1 MTTAGPG
8 GTEMKQKH
16 TGYHGTITKIEQQ
29 KHNAYRYNVYIDDRF
44 AFGVHEDVLVQ
55 RRLFKGRQVDGN
67 ELKCILKQDEQ
78 KKLEQ
83 AGLRYLSYRPRTEWE
98 IKTYLKD
105 KGYASEEIHKQIT
118 HWQRQGYLDDRRFA
132 RQWIEERMQS
142 KQKGRLLLAEE
153 LRRKGIEQTIIE
165 RSMQEAD
172 SCTEYEACLRLARK
186 KVRSYRDEDALRRK
200 HKLFRYLAGKGFEY
214 DLIQE
219 VWAEL
224 EHGPK
229 EA

>member
-1 MTTAGPG
+1 MNRFLLYGA
-8 GTEMKQKH
+8 
-16 TGYHGTITKIEQQ
+16 TGYVGRATAALAVERGLQP
-29 KHNAYRYNVYIDDRF
+29 
-44 AFGVHEDVLVQ
+44 VLA
-55 RRLFKGRQVDGN
+55 GRSDSVR
-67 ELKCILKQDEQ
+67 E
-78 KKLEQ
+78 
-83 AGLRYLSYRPRTEWE
+83 
-98 IKTYLKD
+98 
-105 KGYASEEIHKQIT
+105 
-118 HWQRQGYLDDRRFA
+118 
-132 RQWIEERMQS
+132 
-142 KQKGRLLLAEE
+142 LAEE

-186 KVRSYRDEDALRRK
+186 KVRSYRDENALRRK

-229 EA
+229 ET